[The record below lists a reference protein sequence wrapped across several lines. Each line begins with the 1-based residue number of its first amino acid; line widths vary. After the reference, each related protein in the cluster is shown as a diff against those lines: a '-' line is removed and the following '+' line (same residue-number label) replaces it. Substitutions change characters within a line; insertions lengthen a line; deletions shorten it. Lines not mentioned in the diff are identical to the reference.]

1 MYKLD
6 RFFDDRVVQG
16 EAFIENRT
24 MTPLQIAVII
34 GLSIVLLKFVASLFG
49 YGNIPIL
56 NKLVTVILS
65 IFVTFEIIK
74 LVQAIA
80 IAFG

>member
-1 MYKLD
+1 
-6 RFFDDRVVQG
+6 
-16 EAFIENRT
+16 
-24 MTPLQIAVII
+24 MTPLQIAVLI
-34 GLSIVLLKFVASLFG
+34 GLVIVVLKFAASMFG

-56 NKLVTVILS
+56 NNVVTVILS
-65 IFVTFEIIK
+65 IFVTFEIVK

>member
-1 MYKLD
+1 MS
-6 RFFDDRVVQG
+6 
-16 EAFIENRT
+16 
-24 MTPLQIAVII
+24 PLQIAVLV
-34 GLSIVLLKFVASLFG
+34 GLVIVLLKFAASLFG

-80 IAFG
+80 IAVG

>member
-1 MYKLD
+1 
-6 RFFDDRVVQG
+6 
-16 EAFIENRT
+16 

-34 GLSIVLLKFVASLFG
+34 GLLIVLSKFTASLFG

-56 NKLVTVILS
+56 NHLVTVILS
-65 IFVTFEIIK
+65 VFVTFEIIK

-80 IAFG
+80 IALG

>member
-1 MYKLD
+1 
-6 RFFDDRVVQG
+6 
-16 EAFIENRT
+16 
-24 MTPLQIAVII
+24 MTPPQIAVII
-34 GLSIVLLKFVASLFG
+34 GLSIVLLKFIASVFG

-56 NKLVTVILS
+56 NNLVTVILS

-74 LVQAIA
+74 LVQALA

>member
-1 MYKLD
+1 
-6 RFFDDRVVQG
+6 
-16 EAFIENRT
+16 

-34 GLSIVLLKFVASLFG
+34 GLAIIVLKFAASLFG
-49 YGNIPIL
+49 YGNTPLL
-56 NKLVTVILS
+56 NNLVTVILS

>member
-1 MYKLD
+1 
-6 RFFDDRVVQG
+6 V
-16 EAFIENRT
+16 
-24 MTPLQIAVII
+24 
-34 GLSIVLLKFVASLFG
+34 LKFAASLFG
-49 YGNIPIL
+49 YGNTPLL
-56 NKLVTVILS
+56 NNLVTVILS

>member
-1 MYKLD
+1 M
-6 RFFDDRVVQG
+6 
-16 EAFIENRT
+16 
-24 MTPLQIAVII
+24 QIAVII
-34 GLSIVLLKFVASLFG
+34 GLAIIVLKFAASLFG
-49 YGNIPIL
+49 YGNTPLL
-56 NKLVTVILS
+56 NNLVTVILS

>member
-1 MYKLD
+1 
-6 RFFDDRVVQG
+6 
-16 EAFIENRT
+16 
-24 MTPLQIAVII
+24 MTPLQIVVII
-34 GLSIVLLKFVASLFG
+34 GLAIIVLKFAASLFG
-49 YGNIPIL
+49 YGNTPLL
-56 NKLVTVILS
+56 NNLVTVILS

>member
-1 MYKLD
+1 
-6 RFFDDRVVQG
+6 
-16 EAFIENRT
+16 

-34 GLSIVLLKFVASLFG
+34 GLSIVLLKFIASLFG

-56 NKLVTVILS
+56 NNLVTVILS

-74 LVQAIA
+74 LVQAIYYRFWVA
-80 IAFG
+80 